1 MKSYREHVSKQEKF
15 SIRKLSVGVVSLAI
29 AGLATVNTY
38 GAEVKADEATAP
50 QLKRLL
56 RIQQQA
62 MQLFQQVL
70 S

>member
-38 GAEVKADEATAP
+38 GAEVKVMRQQRL
-50 QLKRLL
+50 QLKQPLQR
-56 RIQQQA
+56 QQQV
-62 MQLFQQVL
+62 M
-70 S
+70 

>member
-38 GAEVKADEATAP
+38 GAEV

-56 RIQQQA
+56 RIQQQV
-62 MQLFQQVL
+62 MQLLQQVL

>member
-50 QLKRLL
+50 ATEANYYGYSNKRCSCCNK
-56 RIQQQA
+56 
-62 MQLFQQVL
+62 F
-70 S
+70 

>member
-50 QLKRLL
+50 
-56 RIQQQA
+56 A
-62 MQLFQQVL
+62 TESDPVG
-70 S
+70 